1 MLLMKVKAASKE
13 LQYRIQEQCAI
24 GTVLDLAGR
33 NARPSWVFATN
44 VMTRHPSTTLTTF
57 IGAAGNK
64 LVADVFG
71 DSGPPVLLLHGG
83 GQTRH
88 AWTKTAE
95 KIMRKGFTAY
105 APDQRGHGDSDW
117 VADGAY
123 AFSDYAADVKVVAAE
138 LARRSGVKPIGIG
151 ASLGGIA
158 SLLAEGDTERDLGT
172 HLFSAL
178 VLVDITPRVDQ
189 TGVAKVLGFMRANAD
204 EGFGSIAE
212 AAQAVA
218 DYLPQRPRPK
228 SNEGLKKNLRLSPDG
243 RWRWHWDPRF
253 LEGPRAPGKDRH
265 KLEASLIEA
274 ARRIQIPALL
284 VRGASSELVKE
295 AHAKEFLELV
305 PHADYVDV
313 SGARHMVAGDRNDR
327 FSAAVLSFI
336 ERLPAA
342 Q

>member
-1 MLLMKVKAASKE
+1 MTKQQIAAT
-13 LQYRIQEQCAI
+13 A
-24 GTVLDLAGR
+24 
-33 NARPSWVFATN
+33 
-44 VMTRHPSTTLTTF
+44 TF
-57 IGAAGNK
+57 IGVARNK

-71 DSGPPVLLLHGG
+71 DGGTPVLLLHGG

-88 AWTKTAE
+88 AWRKTAQA
-95 KIMRKGFTAY
+95 IARKGHTAY
-105 APDQRGHGDSDW
+105 ALDQRGHGDSEW
-117 VADGAY
+117 VASGAY
-123 AFSDYAADVKVVAAE
+123 DFADYAADAKAVAAE
-138 LARRSGVKPIGIG
+138 LTRRSGVKPIVIG

-158 SLLAEGDTERDLGT
+158 ALLAEGDAERDTGAN
-172 HLFSAL
+172 LFSAL
-178 VLVDITPRVDQ
+178 VLVDITPRVDMS
-189 TGVAKVLGFMRANAD
+189 GVAKVLGFMRANAK

-218 DYLPQRPRPK
+218 EYLPQRPRPK

-253 LEGPRAPGKDRH
+253 LDGSRAAGADRSAV
-265 KLEASLIEA
+265 EAALITA
-274 ARRIQIPALL
+274 ARRIRIPALL
-284 VRGASSELVKE
+284 VRGGSSELVKE

-313 SGARHMVAGDRNDR
+313 SGARHMVAGDRNDH

-342 Q
+342 A

>member
-1 MLLMKVKAASKE
+1 
-13 LQYRIQEQCAI
+13 
-24 GTVLDLAGR
+24 
-33 NARPSWVFATN
+33 
-44 VMTRHPSTTLTTF
+44 MTRHLTPASATF
-57 IGAAGNK
+57 IGANGNK

-71 DSGPPVLLLHGG
+71 DSGSPVLLLHGG

-88 AWTKTAE
+88 AWFKTAE
-95 KIMRKGFTAY
+95 EIARKGYTAY
-105 APDQRGHGDSDW
+105 AVDQRGHGDSEW
-117 VADGAY
+117 VASGAY
-123 AFSDYAADVKVVAAE
+123 EFADYGADAKAVAAE
-138 LARRSGVKPIGIG
+138 LTRRSGEKPIAIG

-158 SLLAEGDTERDLGT
+158 SLLAEGQSERDKGANV
-172 HLFSAL
+172 FSAL

-189 TGVAKVLGFMRANAD
+189 SGVAKVLGFMRAHAE
-204 EGFGSIAE
+204 EGFASIGE

-253 LEGPRAPGKDRH
+253 LDGPRTAGANRH
-265 KLEASLIEA
+265 ALEAALVDA
-274 ARRIQIPALL
+274 ARKIQIPALL

-305 PHADYVDV
+305 PHAEYVDV
-313 SGARHMVAGDRNDR
+313 GGARHMVAGDRNDH

-336 ERLPAA
+336 ERL
-342 Q
+342 

>member
-1 MLLMKVKAASKE
+1 MTKQQIAAT
-13 LQYRIQEQCAI
+13 A
-24 GTVLDLAGR
+24 
-33 NARPSWVFATN
+33 
-44 VMTRHPSTTLTTF
+44 TF
-57 IGAAGNK
+57 IGAADNK

-71 DSGPPVLLLHGG
+71 DGGTPVLLLHGG

-88 AWTKTAE
+88 AWQKTAQA
-95 KIMRKGFTAY
+95 IARTGHTAY
-105 APDQRGHGDSDW
+105 AVDQRGHGDSEW
-117 VADGAY
+117 VASGAY
-123 AFSDYAADVKVVAAE
+123 DFTDYAADAKAVAAE
-138 LARRSGVKPIGIG
+138 LTRRSGTKPIVIG

-158 SLLAEGDTERDLGT
+158 ALLAEGDAERDTGAD
-172 HLFSAL
+172 LFSAL
-178 VLVDITPRVDQ
+178 VLVDITPRVDMS
-189 TGVAKVLGFMRANAD
+189 GVARVLGFMRANAK

-218 DYLPQRPRPK
+218 EYLPQRPRPK

-253 LEGPRAPGKDRH
+253 LDGSRAAGADRSAV
-265 KLEASLIEA
+265 EAALIAA
-274 ARRIQIPALL
+274 ARRIRIPALL
-284 VRGASSELVKE
+284 VRGGSSELVKE

-313 SGARHMVAGDRNDR
+313 SGARHMVAGDRNDH

-342 Q
+342 A

>member
-1 MLLMKVKAASKE
+1 
-13 LQYRIQEQCAI
+13 
-24 GTVLDLAGR
+24 
-33 NARPSWVFATN
+33 
-44 VMTRHPSTTLTTF
+44 MTQHLTPAKTTI

-64 LVADVFG
+64 LVGDVFG

-95 KIMRKGFTAY
+95 ALARKGYMAY
-105 APDQRGHGDSDW
+105 ALDQRGHGDSDW
-117 VADGAY
+117 MADGAY
-123 AFSDYAADVKVVAAE
+123 GFSDYAADAKAVAAE
-138 LARRSGVKPIGIG
+138 LTRRSGTKPIAIG

-158 SLLAEGDTERDLGT
+158 SLLAEGEFERERNANI
-172 HLFSAL
+172 FSAL

-189 TGVAKVLGFMRANAD
+189 SGVEKVLGFMRAHAE

-228 SNEGLKKNLRLSPDG
+228 STEGLKKNLRLSPDG

-253 LEGPRAPGKDRH
+253 LDGPRANGADRH
-265 KLEASLIEA
+265 TLEATLIEA

-284 VRGASSELVKE
+284 VRGGSSELVKE
-295 AHAKEFLELV
+295 AHAKEFLALV

-313 SGARHMVAGDRNDR
+313 GGARHMVAGDRNDH
-327 FSAAVLSFI
+327 FSGAVLSFI
-336 ERLPAA
+336 ERLSTAA
-342 Q
+342 QPEATTITAKPGMPASRA